1 MISFS
6 SVHCSINIILKNV
19 FFSGLPKALSAT
31 LQEVTDHFAKV
42 KQTIQTLEDCHAKA
56 KSIQEQILI
65 IQSMTKY
72 LPMKE
77 IEGIIEKS
85 EVKVDNAR
93 LLHKEIENLEN
104 QPGFMREED
113 LKILF
118 EQIKALKA
126 EMSIE

>member
-1 MISFS
+1 M
-6 SVHCSINIILKNV
+6 HLKY
-19 FFSGLPKALSAT
+19 FFLGLPQALSAT
-31 LQEVTDHFAKV
+31 LQGVADQFAKV
-42 KQTIQTLEDCHAKA
+42 KQTIKELEECHTKA
-56 KSIQEQILI
+56 KNIQEQILI
-65 IQSMTKY
+65 LQSMTKY

-77 IEGIIEKS
+77 IEEIIEKS

-93 LLHKEIENLEN
+93 LLHKEIGDLEN
-104 QPGFMREED
+104 QTGFMREED

>member
-1 MISFS
+1 M
-6 SVHCSINIILKNV
+6 
-19 FFSGLPKALSAT
+19 SAS

-42 KQTIQTLEDCHAKA
+42 NQTIQALEECQTKA
-56 KSIQEQILI
+56 KGIQEQILI
-65 IQSMTKY
+65 LQSMTKY

-77 IEGIIEKS
+77 IEKIIEKS

-93 LLHKEIENLEN
+93 LLHKEIGDLEN

-113 LKILF
+113 LKNLL

-126 EMSIE
+126 EMYIE